1 MRAKATISNDPIW
14 VSNLSHNLQA
24 TRTPT
29 FQALIAFIKNI
40 MPAASDILQF
50 MRGQLFQ
57 TPQLPKV
64 DFTGKTVVVTGAD
77 SGLGFECAKH
87 L

>member
-1 MRAKATISNDPIW
+1 
-14 VSNLSHNLQA
+14 
-24 TRTPT
+24 
-29 FQALIAFIKNI
+29 

-57 TPQLPKV
+57 TPELPNV
-64 DFTGKTVVVTGAD
+64 DFTGKTVVVTGAN

>member
-1 MRAKATISNDPIW
+1 MSPPFSLKPSCKTDSSD
-14 VSNLSHNLQA
+14 Q
-24 TRTPT
+24 PT
-29 FQALIAFIKNI
+29 TSKLA
-40 MPAASDILQF
+40 PSDISQF

-57 TPQLPKV
+57 TPRLPKV
-64 DFTGKTVVVTGAD
+64 DFAGKTVVVTGAN

>member
-1 MRAKATISNDPIW
+1 
-14 VSNLSHNLQA
+14 
-24 TRTPT
+24 
-29 FQALIAFIKNI
+29 

-50 MRGQLFQ
+50 MHGQLFQ

-64 DFTGKTVVVTGAD
+64 DFTGKTVVVTGAN